1 VRAALRLMN
10 EMMQQSIVYTM
21 KLFPKTRWR
30 VQQKATQRLWIREAG
45 QARKILEGPV
55 SAQKG
60 RSLDAIQP

>member
-1 VRAALRLMN
+1 MN

-21 KLFPKTRWR
+21 KLFSKTRWR
-30 VQQKATQRLWIREAG
+30 VQQKATQRLWIREAE